1 MNTENNVLVSNSE
14 QVYRSIVDNS
24 FAAIFVGAPEGGCIY
39 YANPAACKIFGYTK
53 EEIISLNRASFFDY
67 NEDFQKALEERK
79 ATGKFR
85 GIVTAIRKNGEK
97 FPCEV
102 SSVLFIDADGRQKA
116 SSTIID
122 ISEKKAAEDE
132 LKKSN
137 ERYKLA
143 TRASFDAIWDAD
155 LINQTINWGEGFE
168 TLFGYKVGDYYTTS
182 NKWEEH
188 IHPEDK
194 ERIITGLNNILN
206 NKTDQNYW
214 FDEYRFIKADG
225 NVADII
231 DRGVILRDENG
242 KAIRI
247 VGAMQDISELKLKEK
262 ELIKINNRFYTA
274 SQATSDIIWDWDFET
289 NYVEWA
295 ANFSLILGHKLPPDL
310 KLPIDFC
317 YSNFHPDDRQRVSE
331 SLEKAIQNPS
341 QHKWVNEFRYRR
353 ADNTFAF
360 VSDRAYILRNADN
373 KAFRIIG
380 AMQDITELKLK
391 EQELI
396 NQEIQKQNA
405 ISKAIIDT
413 QEKERAEIGKELH
426 DNVNQLLTTTKLYL
440 DLASADPLNKVDF
453 IKKSSENILIIINEI
468 RKLSNTL
475 MLPSLGDLGLLDSI
489 TDLTESINITQKLKV
504 DFNFN
509 PEVEKLLS
517 ENTKLIVYRIIQ
529 EALNNCLKYAEANS
543 VIIYLSVHQNK
554 VTLTVSDDGKGFDP
568 LTIKK
573 GAGLKNIRNRVYL
586 FNGAFDIIT
595 SPGKGCDLIITIPLS

>member
-1 MNTENNVLVSNSE
+1 MNQENNVLVANSE

-24 FAAIFVGAPEGGCIY
+24 IAAIFVGATNGGQIY
-39 YANPAACKIFGYTK
+39 FANPAACKIFGYT
-53 EEIISLNRASFFDY
+53 EDEFLDLNRSALLVFD
-67 NEDFQKALEERK
+67 EALQKGLEERK
-79 ATGKFR
+79 ATGKFS
-85 GIVTAIRKNGEK
+85 GILTAIRKNGEK
-97 FPCEV
+97 FPCEI
-102 SSVLFIDADGRQKA
+102 SSVLFHDYDGIEKA
-116 SSTIID
+116 AATLID
-122 ISEKKAAEDE
+122 ISQKKVAEDE
-132 LKKSN
+132 LRKSN

-155 LINQTINWGEGFE
+155 LINQTINWGEGFG
-168 TLFGYKVGDYYTTS
+168 TLFGYEVGDYYTVANT
-182 NKWEEH
+182 WEDH
-188 IHPEDK
+188 IYPEDK
-194 ERIITGLNNILN
+194 ERVITELNNILN
-206 NKTDQNYW
+206 NKPDQNYW

-225 NVADII
+225 SVADVI
-231 DRGVILRDENG
+231 DRGLIMRDENG
-242 KAIRI
+242 KAFRI

-295 ANFSLILGHKLPPDL
+295 ANFTLILGHKLPPDS

-317 YSNFHPDDRQRVSE
+317 YSNFHPDDRQRISD

-353 ADNTFAF
+353 ADNTYAH
-360 VSDRAYILRNADN
+360 VTDRAYILRNADN

-405 ISKAIIDT
+405 ISKAILDT

-440 DLASADPLNKVDF
+440 DLASTDPLNKVDF

-489 TDLTESINITQKLKV
+489 ADLTESINITQKLKV

-529 EALNNCLKYAEANS
+529 EALNNCLKYSEAKS

-554 VTLTVSDDGKGFDP
+554 VTLTVSDNGKGFDP

>member
-1 MNTENNVLVSNSE
+1 MKQKKKPFVTNSE

-24 FAAIFVGAPEGGCIY
+24 IAAIFVALPDTGNVCF
-39 YANPAACKIFGYTK
+39 ANSAACRMFGYIQNEFLDLTRS
-53 EEIISLNRASFFDY
+53 SLFEPD
-67 NEDFQKALEERK
+67 KALQYAMEERK
-79 ATGKFR
+79 TKGKFS
-85 GIVTAIRKNGEK
+85 GTLTAIRKNGEK

-102 SSVLFIDADGRQKA
+102 SSVLFLDEDGKQKA
-116 SSTIID
+116 STTLID

-132 LKKSN
+132 LRKSN

-168 TLFGYKVGDYYTTS
+168 TLFGHKVGDYYTTA
-182 NKWEEH
+182 NKWEDH
-188 IHPEDK
+188 IHSEDK
-194 ERIITGLNNILN
+194 ERVIAGLNNILN
-206 NKTDQNYW
+206 NKPDQNYW
-214 FDEYRFIKADG
+214 FDEYRFMKADG
-225 NVADII
+225 QIAYVI
-231 DRGVILRDENG
+231 DRGIILRDEN
-242 KAIRI
+242 KNAIRI

-274 SQATSDIIWDWDFET
+274 SQATSDIVWDWDFET

-295 ANFSLILGHKLPPDL
+295 TNFTLIMGHKLPPGS

-317 YSNFHPDDRQRVSE
+317 YSNFHPDDCQRVSE
-331 SLEKAIQNPS
+331 SLEKAIQDPS
-341 QHKWVNEFRYRR
+341 QNKWVNEFRYRR
-353 ADNTFAF
+353 ADNTYAN
-360 VSDRAYILRNADN
+360 VIDRAYILRDAGN
-373 KAFRIIG
+373 KAYRMIG
-380 AMQDITELKLK
+380 AMQDITKLKEK

-453 IKKSSENILIIINEI
+453 IKKSSENILVIINEI

-504 DFNFN
+504 DFNFD
-509 PEVEKLLS
+509 PESEKLLS
-517 ENTKLIVYRIIQ
+517 ENTKRIIYRIIQ
-529 EALNNCLKYAEANS
+529 EAINNCLKHAEAKS
-543 VIIYLSVHQNK
+543 VLIYLSVIKNK
-554 VTLTVSDDGKGFDP
+554 LNLVISDDGKGFNP
-568 LTIKK
+568 ATTKK
-573 GAGLKNIRNRVYL
+573 GNGLNNIQNRVHL
-586 FNGAFDIIT
+586 CNGTFALNS
-595 SPGKGCDLIITIPLS
+595 SPGKGCELIINIPLS

>member
-1 MNTENNVLVSNSE
+1 MNTENNILVANSE
-14 QVYRSIVDNS
+14 QVYRAIVDNS
-24 FAAIFVGAPEGGCIY
+24 IAAIFVGAPDSGQIY
-39 YANPAACKIFGYTK
+39 FANPAACTMFGYTEDEFINMTRK
-53 EEIISLNRASFFDY
+53 KLFED
-67 NEDFQKALEERK
+67 NEALQKAIEMRK
-79 ATGKFR
+79 KTGKFS
-85 GIVTAIRKNGEK
+85 GELIAIRKNGEK
-97 FPCEV
+97 FPCETT
-102 SSVLFIDADGRQKA
+102 SIIFRDYDGQIKS
-116 SSTIID
+116 SSTLID
-122 ISEKKAAEDE
+122 ISDKKAAEDE

-168 TLFGYKVGDYYTTS
+168 TLFGHKVGDYYTTA
-182 NKWEEH
+182 NTWEDH
-188 IHPEDK
+188 IHSEDK
-194 ERIITGLNNILN
+194 ERVISGLNNILN
-206 NKTDQNYW
+206 NKPDQNYW

-225 NVADII
+225 QIAYVI
-231 DRGVILRDENG
+231 DKGIILRDEN
-242 KAIRI
+242 KNATRI

-295 ANFSLILGHKLPPDL
+295 SNFTLIMGHKLPSDL

-331 SLEKAIQNPS
+331 SLERAIQNPS

-353 ADNTFAF
+353 ADGTYAY
-360 VSDRAYILRNADN
+360 VTDRAYILRNSDN
-373 KAFRIIG
+373 KAFRLIG

-504 DFNFN
+504 VFKYT
-509 PEVEKLLS
+509 PEIEKLLS

-529 EALNNCLKYAEANS
+529 EALNNCLKYAEAKS

-586 FNGAFDIIT
+586 FNGVFDIIT